1 MRRIIERRQL
11 LSASMRRRAPL
22 QILAALLPA
31 IALAGA
37 PATSQASGDEFT
49 PCPKDASF
57 SCVSLAVPL
66 DRTGSLSGT
75 VELSVERRL
84 AGPTPSKD
92 AVVALAGGPG
102 QAALPLASF
111 VAQAIAPAL
120 ATRDLLLFD
129 QRGTGGSDPLNCS
142 ALTSAAPASASSNG
156 SELVSQCATELGPAR
171 GDFTTRESVADIE
184 ALRQAGGYEKLVLY
198 GTSYG
203 TKVALDYAARY
214 PQHVEALVLDSTETP
229 DGPEAF
235 HVSTFKAMKPVL
247 AELCSHHA
255 CDGVTRN
262 PVGDVA
268 RLVGRLASGASLAGH
283 AYDGHGHAIK
293 LSVTRSDLYG
303 LLLAGDLDP
312 ALRAQ
317 VPAAVHAA
325 LGKDP
330 GPLLRLVELGGVRTG
345 SEESSGVNVTLFV
358 DTSCEETPFPW
369 QRSAPQAT
377 RAVEAEAAL
386 NALPGSDFY
395 PFDREDGLL
404 DQTIPLCIAW
414 PDASPPAPPAGPM
427 PNVPTLIFS
436 GGQDL
441 RTPTANARAVA
452 RLIPDAQIVTVP
464 YTGHSVIGS
473 DFTSC
478 AGTALATF
486 FAGTPVSACHPGP
499 NPFPPAPA
507 APLSV
512 SGLATTGG
520 VPGSAGRTLSAS
532 VKTIRDLERMVV
544 VLGISFGEIPVG
556 ARFGGLRGGDA
567 SVTKTGVALNHYTY
581 LPGVQL
587 SGTIPTNLLLKAK
600 GSTAGLTV
608 RGGAAAAGHLSLSSG
623 HRVSGELGGRRFTV
637 NIGSPS
643 SAKAAVAQ
651 ASWPQE
657 PASLP
662 FGGHA
667 RIP

>member
-1 MRRIIERRQL
+1 
-11 LSASMRRRAPL
+11 MRRRAP
-22 QILAALLPA
+22 IRIVAALLPA
-31 IALAGA
+31 MALAGS
-37 PATSQASGDEFT
+37 PAASHATGDEFT
-49 PCPKDASF
+49 PCAKDTTF

-66 DRTGSLSGT
+66 DRTGALNGT
-75 VELSVERRL
+75 IQLSVERRL
-84 AGPTPSKD
+84 AGATPSKD
-92 AVVALAGGPG
+92 AVIALAGGPG
-102 QAALPLASF
+102 QAALPLADF
-111 VAQAIAPAL
+111 IAQAIAPAL
-120 ATRDLLLFD
+120 GTRDLLLFD
-129 QRGTGGSDPLNCS
+129 QRGTGTSNPLSCN
-142 ALTSAAPASASSNG
+142 ALTTSAASAASGSASQ
-156 SELVSQCATELGPAR
+156 LVPQCANELGPAR

-184 ALRQAGGYEKLVLY
+184 AMRQAGGYEKLVLY

-235 HVSTFKAMKPVL
+235 RVSTFKAMRPVL
-247 AELCSHHA
+247 AELCSRHA
-255 CDGVTRN
+255 CDGVSRN
-262 PVGDVA
+262 PAGDIA
-268 RLVGRLASGASLAGH
+268 RLVGRLATGASLAGH

-317 VPAAVHAA
+317 VPAAVHGA
-325 LGKDP
+325 LAHDP

-345 SEESSGVNVTLFV
+345 SEESSAVDLTLFV

-369 QRSAPQAT
+369 QRSAPEAT

-386 NALPGSDFY
+386 NAMPSSDFY
-395 PFDREDGLL
+395 PFDREAALL
-404 DQTIPLCIAW
+404 DQTIPLCVAW
-414 PDASPPAPPAGPM
+414 PDASPAPPPAGAL

-441 RTPTANARAVA
+441 RTPTANAEAVA
-452 RLIPDAQIVTVP
+452 KLIPDTQIVTVP

-473 DFTSC
+473 DLTGC
-478 AGTALATF
+478 AGAALTAF
-486 FAGTPVSACHPGP
+486 FAGTPVSACHASA
-499 NPFPPAPA
+499 NRFPPAPA

-520 VPGSAGRTLSAS
+520 VQGSAGRTLSAS

-544 VLGISFGEIPVG
+544 VLGISFGGIPVG

-567 SVTKTGVALNHYTY
+567 SVTKTSIVLNRYAY
-581 LPGVQL
+581 LPGVQV
-587 SGTIPTNLLLKAK
+587 SGTISTNLLLKSK
-600 GSTAGLTV
+600 GSASSLTIG
-608 RGGAAAAGHLSLSSG
+608 GGAAAGGHLRLSSG
-623 HRVSGELGGRRFTV
+623 HHVAGVLGGRRFAV

-643 SAKAAVAQ
+643 SAHAAGAAAG

-662 FGGHA
+662 LGGLA